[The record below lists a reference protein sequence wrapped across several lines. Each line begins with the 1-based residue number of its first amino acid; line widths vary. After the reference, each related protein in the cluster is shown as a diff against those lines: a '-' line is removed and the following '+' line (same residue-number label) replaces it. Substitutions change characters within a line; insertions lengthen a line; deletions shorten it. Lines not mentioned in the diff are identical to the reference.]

1 MKKTN
6 DKSKG
11 IRAYTNS
18 KTAETFGMV
27 MVVTVVL
34 IAAVLIL
41 GKNRFEQSILNI
53 NFAHIEEI
61 AEHDVSVINS
71 KLEGRL
77 TLLERIAEDMSYW
90 DDKDDTPIKDLLTA
104 DALLIEG
111 ADRVSLV
118 SKDGLVI
125 SNNGVVAKNQAL
137 VNMCERYN
145 TKFVVRYDNK
155 ADMVAD
161 YRKEYLL
168 YGVPIEPID
177 VDGHIYEYLC
187 CLIKPSE
194 LEGELKTDL
203 YDGQGFSSVIEADGC
218 YVINIKSSHS
228 YLYRDNFFTDYLTIN
243 DKDPKEFLTELSH
256 TTTTTTIA
264 RGIAKGYAET
274 QVENFLVFT
283 PMEDT
288 GWFYVSAVP
297 SVVLDEQSED
307 LIRIAGLL
315 LIIVTFALIVVAFF
329 IIRQRKQEAE
339 VKSAAQLAS
348 YKQALLAGAL
358 ISLEVNLSKDELYYG
373 VWVDDSKKEIPL
385 KDILGIETP
394 CSYDE
399 YIKLWN
405 EHFVIEKFG
414 ETFGHDTS
422 REFLINSFE
431 RGMQEITFDYEALTI
446 DGNHA
451 YLRRD
456 IFMYRDT
463 NGDIIAFTTVKD
475 ISDIGRERAIEESYI
490 SALATEYDCVD
501 IINFGENKRED
512 DISIHH
518 RITPR
523 FEKLMSESWMEEEF
537 ISTRIDRMAD
547 MIVPEDRELFYKNTR
562 REVILK
568 AFETQPVHIVDFRLP
583 EGDDVVY
590 FQERFIPIRNYEG
603 KITGMAACIRCTDD
617 EIKREL
623 GYRFDLEQAKILAEA
638 ANNAKTTFLFNMS
651 HDIRTPMNAIIGF
664 AKLAKNHIDDNERVL
679 DCLDKL
685 ELSADQLL
693 NLINDVLEM
702 SRIEAGKLEITE
714 LPGDITRAFY
724 DINPM
729 LESLAI
735 SKSIDYTTT
744 IGDIQDRFIWVD
756 RTHCHRALVNVIT
769 NAIKYTRDGGK
780 VNVHL
785 EQCSPAKDGVAN
797 YKFVVSD
804 TGIGMNPE
812 FIDHMFEQF
821 SREKTT
827 TTSKIQG
834 TGLGLAIVKR
844 ITDALGGT
852 IEVESEIGCGTTFTI
867 TIPFRVQTDEEINH
881 NYGYSYITTT
891 KEELKYD
898 LKDKRVLLVEDNEL
912 NREICEEL
920 LVEEGIIVETA
931 EDGQIAVDMVTEKGI
946 GYYDFIIMDIQMPV
960 MNGYDATRAIR
971 KLEKS
976 GEQHVPIIAASAN
989 AFDEDV
995 KNSLEAGMDEHLAK
1009 PINIDALK
1017 NAIAKYLK

>member
-1 MKKTN
+1 MEKSVDKTG
-6 DKSKG
+6 DLSK
-11 IRAYTNS
+11 YTNS
-18 KTAETFGMV
+18 KTAETFV
-27 MVVTVVL
+27 MVLVVTFIVIVS
-34 IAAVLIL
+34 ILIL
-41 GKNRFEQSILNI
+41 GKNRIDQSILWI
-53 NFAHIEEI
+53 NSAHIEEL
-61 AEHDVSVINS
+61 AEHDVSIINS
-71 KLEGRL
+71 KINSRL
-77 TLLERIAEDMSYW
+77 TLLESIAKDISFW
-90 DDKDDTPIKDLLTA
+90 KDKDGTPIPELLES
-104 DALLIEG
+104 DATLIEG
-111 ADRVSLV
+111 AERVSLV
-118 SKDGLVI
+118 SKDGTVL
-125 SNNGVVAKNQAL
+125 SNYGDVFEQKELADLCAKHDS
-137 VNMCERYN
+137 
-145 TKFVVRYDNK
+145 KFVGRHDDK
-155 ADMVAD
+155 MLPD
-161 YRKEYLL
+161 YQFGYIF
-168 YGVPIEPID
+168 YSVPIDPLT
-177 VDGHIYEYLC
+177 VDGTVYEYLC
-187 CLIKPSE
+187 CWIKTSIVE
-194 LEGELKTDL
+194 KELKTDL
-203 YDGQGFSSVIEADGC
+203 YDGQGFSSIIEHDGD

-228 YLYRDNFFTDYLTIN
+228 YVARENFFEDYIEI
-243 DKDPKEFLTELSH
+243 DGIEPEKFLKELSS
-256 TTTTTTIA
+256 TNTNTNT
-264 RGIAKGYAET
+264 RGIAKGVTGVET
-274 QVENFLVFT
+274 EQFLVFT
-283 PMEDT
+283 PMENT

-297 SVVLDEQSED
+297 SSVFDAQTRD
-307 LIRIAGLL
+307 LMTVSGLL
-315 LIIVTFALIVVAFF
+315 FLTVALALIAVAFF

-373 VWVDDSKKEIPL
+373 VWVDDSKKAIPL

-414 ETFGHDTS
+414 ETFGQDTS

-501 IINFGENKRED
+501 IINFGENKKED

-523 FEKLMSESWMEEEF
+523 FEKLMSENWIEEEY
-537 ISTRIDRMAD
+537 ISKRIDRMAEQ
-547 MIVPEDRELFYKNTR
+547 IVPEDRELFYKNTR

-603 KITGMAACIRCTDD
+603 KITGMATCIRCTDD

-756 RTHCHRALVNVIT
+756 RTHCHRAFVNVIT

-852 IEVESEIGCGTTFTI
+852 IEVESELCKGTTFTI
-867 TIPFRVQTDEEINH
+867 TIPFRVQTDEEISH

-931 EDGQIAVDMVTEKGI
+931 EDGQIAVDMVTEEGI

-976 GEQHVPIIAASAN
+976 GEHVPIIAASAN

-995 KNSLEAGMDEHLAK
+995 KNSLEAGMDAHIAK
-1009 PINIDALK
+1009 PVDIDQLKAKMKEYVNNI
-1017 NAIAKYLK
+1017 